1 MRLARRIAPVVV
13 SLALLLTI
21 DATGV
26 AAQDPPTVTTAA
38 LDGAI
43 ITSTGCDGDTTV
55 RSNPG
60 MLVVR
65 RSGDTSGPLDVAVS
79 YGGTLTPGDDY
90 DALPNPVTI
99 RAESDAQFFSIEAR
113 RPGTVSLTIEGGAD
127 YLPGTSSTAT
137 VEFVPI
143 AFDTDC
149 PEGESQ
155 TIGLGETPAPIDI
168 YGRFGGALAD
178 TTVLIEGDLPPG
190 LTMLSNGSWEGAA
203 TELGTFRFTA
213 KYCLGDQCALE
224 LPITIVVGAASPPP
238 AEPAV
243 AVTAEVN
250 FTG

>member
-1 MRLARRIAPVVV
+1 M
-13 SLALLLTI
+13 ALLLTI

-38 LDGAI
+38 LDGSI
-43 ITSTGCDGDTTV
+43 ITSAGCDGDATV

-79 YGGTLTPGDDY
+79 YGGTLTPGDDD

-99 RAESDAQFFSIEAR
+99 AAGSDSTFFSIQPL
-113 RPGTVSLTIEGGAD
+113 RPGTVSLTVEGGAG
-127 YLPGTSSTAT
+127 YALGSPSTAT
-137 VEFVPI
+137 VDVVPI

-149 PEGESQ
+149 PEGETR

-178 TTVLIEGDLPPG
+178 TTVLIEGDVPPG
-190 LTMLSNGSWEGAA
+190 LTMLSDGSWQGAA

-224 LPITIVVGAASPPP
+224 LPITIVVEAAGPPP

-243 AVTAEVN
+243 AVTAEVS